1 MTANLDKIVPYISVA
16 LILFIFLA
24 AFFVEIF
31 GCQLNEI
38 FNGNFGSLFTPGI
51 KVIG

>member
-1 MTANLDKIVPYISVA
+1 MALDGDKIIVYIPIA

-24 AFFVEIF
+24 TLVVELF
-31 GCQLNEI
+31 GCKWNEL
-38 FNGNFGSLFTPGI
+38 FSSDFSSLFTPGI

>member
-1 MTANLDKIVPYISVA
+1 MALDVDKIIVYIPVA

-24 AFFVEIF
+24 TLLVEVF
-31 GCQLNEI
+31 GCQLNDL
-38 FNGNFGSLFTPGI
+38 FRGNFSPLFTPGI

>member
-1 MTANLDKIVPYISVA
+1 MAIDADKIIVYIPIA

-24 AFFVEIF
+24 TLVVEVF
-31 GCQLNEI
+31 GCQWNDL
-38 FNGNFGSLFTPGI
+38 FRGNFSSLIAPGI

>member
-1 MTANLDKIVPYISVA
+1 MAPSIDKIVQYISVS

-24 AFFVEIF
+24 VFFIEAF
-31 GCQLNEI
+31 GCRLNEI
-38 FNGNFGSLFTPGI
+38 FNGGFDSLFTPGI